1 MHTHI
6 LSEVSR
12 KSAPSNLRE
21 MKSLMKKF
29 LTRERPR
36 QKVANDRLPDTELSV
51 TQAVYLD
58 FGKLTEINI
67 QS

>member
-1 MHTHI
+1 
-6 LSEVSR
+6 
-12 KSAPSNLRE
+12 
-21 MKSLMKKF
+21 MKSLTKKF

-58 FGKLTEINI
+58 FEELTEINI